1 MRTEISC
8 TINKDENR
16 RDKSV
21 SSKVRIAMPEPSG
34 RTREIHICPIFD
46 MQSNRKHR
54 GLVKIRS
61 VKDTGSR
68 TATYLKRAH
77 KSKKR
82 NKGCKNMR
90 KKVYLFE
97 KVRIR
102 IRKKAAYDISDEAD
116 PYTFC
121 GRYSAFRPA

>member
-1 MRTEISC
+1 
-8 TINKDENR
+8 
-16 RDKSV
+16 
-21 SSKVRIAMPEPSG
+21 
-34 RTREIHICPIFD
+34 

-68 TATYLKRAH
+68 TNATYLKRAH

-90 KKVYLFE
+90 KMIYLFE
-97 KVRIR
+97 KVRFQT
-102 IRKKAAYDISDEAD
+102 RKRMLMIYRTKPIPTRFAAATLLSGGQDKKTNNLVI
-116 PYTFC
+116 
-121 GRYSAFRPA
+121 